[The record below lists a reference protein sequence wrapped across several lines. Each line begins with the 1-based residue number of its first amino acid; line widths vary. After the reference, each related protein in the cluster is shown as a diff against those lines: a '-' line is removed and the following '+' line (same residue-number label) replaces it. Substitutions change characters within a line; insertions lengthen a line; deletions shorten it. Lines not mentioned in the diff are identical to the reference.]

1 MGKYRE
7 IGSDNIHELVDF
19 GFPQQIY
26 REIQMH
32 KANEDFRN

>member
-7 IGSDNIHELVDF
+7 ISSDMKYVVDS